1 MEVSKILHMNSGVGD
16 KSYAKN
22 SLLQQKAT
30 SIAWPVIKKAIEG
43 LCSEN
48 NNPMTTLSIADLGC
62 SSGPNTLTIVS
73 NLIKQ
78 FQLHNNK
85 PIQYQIFFNDLP
97 SNDFNS
103 IFISLQNFLE
113 DLKNQIGADF
123 GTCFFN
129 GVPGSFYG
137 RLFPDKSLHFVHSC
151 YSLQW
156 LSQVPREMEIINKGS
171 IFIDNKSPKNVI
183 EGYYKQ
189 FQKDF
194 SLFLKCRE
202 EEVVSGG
209 RMVVTLV
216 GRTDEYPSNQDYCY
230 AFTLLNLALNDMVA
244 EGIVEEEKVDRFNIP
259 NFMPSPKEIKDEV
272 LKEGSFIIN
281 ELKVSSIDWNFYNT
295 EMEGTKYTSFIGTS
309 RNGDNKQREYI
320 HRQYESKE
328 CDQRGLIK
336 EEKVDQFNIP
346 KFRPSPEEVKVEI
359 LKEGSFMIN
368 CVQVSRIDWNFYNNG
383 EFDGLLSN
391 NNVCGEVDSSYYF
404 AKCIRSVYEPLLIFY
419 FEEAIVDELFQ
430 RYSKII
436 KDEMSNNK
444 YEYINLTVSLTKI

>member
-295 EMEGTKYTSFIGTS
+295 EMEGTKYTSFIGNS
-309 RNGDNKQREYI
+309 
-320 HRQYESKE
+320 
-328 CDQRGLIK
+328 
-336 EEKVDQFNIP
+336 
-346 KFRPSPEEVKVEI
+346 
-359 LKEGSFMIN
+359 
-368 CVQVSRIDWNFYNNG
+368 YNNI
-383 EFDGLLSN
+383 
-391 NNVCGEVDSSYYF
+391 
-404 AKCIRSVYEPLLIFY
+404 AKCIRSVTEPLMIPHFG
-419 FEEAIVDELFQ
+419 EAIIEELFY
-430 RYSKII
+430 RYSKIV
-436 KDEMSNNK
+436 KEEMSK
-444 YEYINLTVSLTKI
+444 KRIEFTNLTISLTRI